1 MTVVG
6 ATTAVI
12 ATTAYVPPYK
22 YVTSNAAA
30 PQVTGSVTSA
40 LPINPTISSTSS
52 DSDYAAAYLVAHRL
66 SWPSY
71 RYAYLLWVVFALL
84 AGIYALSHHLKLSG
98 GSLGAAF
105 SKWGMRRRPVGRRKA
120 GGARGRA
127 LPSNSLLVVIAIIV
141 IVSCV
146 LALLGADYIRPSSS
160 ILDFSSSFRKRYVA
174 YTINKAF
181 WTSGSRFGYMA
192 FALIPLV
199 ILFALKA
206 PPFAVFAIRPFTH
219 LFADKLALFHRASA
233 WLVWGFTTIH
243 VVLWT
248 IQLFQDQRNGRAV
261 WFLLW
266 TSPRLIFGVI
276 AYAAMT
282 AVMALS
288 LKSIRQRGYEFFYIS
303 HVVFVILT
311 LACSALHH
319 PILWFWMAG
328 AGGLWACERAWRFAR
343 VAKINGLFGKRKNAP
358 LVAGKPY
365 RDNSYGMQDIKRNNH
380 SLYDPVYSDKTLPR
394 PPAEPTSEAL
404 DFGRRSE
411 YGYDEGSLQPLGSY
425 ESRYNDPQ
433 FQPLNDPH
441 LRQQSIVS
449 IPPAPAAA
457 LPPPLTPVPIPV
469 GYAQA
474 QLLPSRTIRLTIN
487 VARPFQWSPGQSVLL
502 FLPDLSKFQSHPFTI
517 TNTDPTE
524 IVLLV
529 KARKGLTRRLFNLV
543 RARSLAA
550 VGITS
555 QKDKRVSMGAMRAGE
570 TGVQVPPIF
579 IRAWVDGPMGSA
591 GRVRWQNHSSVMV
604 VCGGS
609 GVSFGVA
616 VCEHVCRLINQR
628 AGRIQRIRFCWVV
641 REYAEIAWVAGQ
653 LRRCQEMVPANQLQI
668 DIFVTNA
675 NKIRDEFA
683 PPQPGFARGGHTR
696 RGSSDSVTSEMSMDS
711 PIDADD
717 SIDGHLSANYA
728 DVIDL
733 TNYEDEEDVNDPAEH
748 HLSETLQQ
756 QGKVRRA
763 KSRRETKTKSRMV
776 KSPTYPPTRL
786 QSTYQDEAEAQYV
799 AAARGEHNPRSS
811 YFSTQGGG
819 ERSSS
824 NLAVDHSPSN
834 SLYMPQ
840 SQPMLTSDS
849 DRRQSY
855 RSYADSTYA
864 LYDPFGGGGS
874 GRSIA
879 PSPSPSMFFDD
890 TQSIGGDSAR
900 EILSRTSRTQS
911 MVLLEDA
918 GSDPTGD
925 AGLWIDE
932 ADYAA
937 MSIMSEMARAGKPK
951 LSAIVE
957 EEIEIAQGSMI
968 VTTCGPVTL
977 NTVVRNLVSKHISP
991 ARIRRGDKRG
1001 QIAIYSED
1009 YEA

>member
-40 LPINPTISSTSS
+40 LPVSLCFVDYADGPQINPTISSTSS

-66 SWPSY
+66 
-71 RYAYLLWVVFALL
+71 
-84 AGIYALSHHLKLSG
+84 
-98 GSLGAAF
+98 

-288 LKSIRQRGYEFFYIS
+288 LKSIRQRGYE
-303 HVVFVILT
+303 
-311 LACSALHH
+311 
-319 PILWFWMAG
+319 
-328 AGGLWACERAWRFAR
+328 
-343 VAKINGLFGKRKNAP
+343 INGLFGKRKNAP

-937 MSIMSEMARAGKPK
+937 M
-951 LSAIVE
+951 
-957 EEIEIAQGSMI
+957 
-968 VTTCGPVTL
+968 TCGPVTL